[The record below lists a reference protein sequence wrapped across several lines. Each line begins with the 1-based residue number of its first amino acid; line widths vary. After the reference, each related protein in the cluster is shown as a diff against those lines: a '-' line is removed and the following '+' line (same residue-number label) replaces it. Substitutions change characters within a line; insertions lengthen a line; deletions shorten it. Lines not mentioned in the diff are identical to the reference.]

1 MELYTPISDSFLLS
15 LAFAAIFGLGACAHQ
30 QSISPEQLASSEAPV
45 RAAVEA
51 GAEKIPSAAL
61 YLKLAREEIIL
72 GKSLSEKGNERAV
85 TVLERA
91 QADAELALALAQ
103 ESTTEGEA
111 RKLVEE
117 SKAATLQ

>member
-1 MELYTPISDSFLLS
+1 MKLYTPISDSFLFL
-15 LAFAAIFGLGACAHQ
+15 LASAAIFGLGACAHGQ
-30 QSISPEQLASSEAPV
+30 VISPEQLSASEGPV

-61 YLKLAREEIIL
+61 YLKLAREELIL
-72 GKSLSEKGNERAV
+72 GKSLDEKGNKRAV

-111 RKLVEE
+111 RKLMEE
-117 SKAATLQ
+117 VKAATL